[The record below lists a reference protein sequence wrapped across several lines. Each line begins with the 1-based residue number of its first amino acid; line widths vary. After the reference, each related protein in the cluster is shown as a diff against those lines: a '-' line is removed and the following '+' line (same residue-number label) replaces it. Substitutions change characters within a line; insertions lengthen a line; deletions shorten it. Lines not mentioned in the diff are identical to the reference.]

1 VLASTVEAIVEA
13 LEQSTEILV
22 IAHVGPDGDAAS
34 SLSATGLVLQR
45 LGKSFTLACDSAIP
59 ARFKF
64 LPLYER
70 LQRKP
75 DDALTYDLVIALD
88 CGDIDRLG
96 KAFTRLPEPKPPIV
110 NIDHHITNTRFGLVD
125 LVMPEANST
134 TEILFHLFE
143 AMGVELTTDLAVSL
157 LAGLVTD
164 TLNFSTAGVT
174 ADTLKT
180 ASVLVEAGADLF
192 TVTMKSLNLKQL
204 STLLIW
210 QKGLG
215 NMKLEDGLLWT
226 SISSEESNSTG
237 HKGTSSF
244 GLGNMMANV
253 YQAAMSAVLLEMADG
268 RVSVGFRCRPPY
280 SVSELAGSLGGGGHH
295 LAAGCTLD
303 GPLEAAESLVVTR
316 GKASIRLQ
324 EEARSNS

>member
-1 VLASTVEAIVEA
+1 MLASTVEAIVEA
-13 LEQSTEILV
+13 LERSTEIVV
-22 IAHVGPDGDAAS
+22 IAHIAPDGDAAS
-34 SLSATGLVLQR
+34 SLLATGLVLQR
-45 LGKSFTLACDSAIP
+45 LGKSFTLSCDSRLP
-59 ARFKF
+59 SRFSY

-70 LQRKP
+70 ARRPADKKS
-75 DDALTYDLVIALD
+75 AYDLVIAVD
-88 CGDIDRLG
+88 CGDLDRLG
-96 KAFTRLPEPKPPIV
+96 QSYAALPDPKPAIV
-110 NIDHHITNTRFGLVD
+110 NIDHHVSNTRFGVVNLV
-125 LVMPEANST
+125 VPEANST
-134 TEILFHLFE
+134 TEVLFRLFE
-143 AMGVELTTDLAVSL
+143 AMRIDITPDLAACL
-157 LAGLVTD
+157 LTGLVTD

-180 ASVLVEAGADLF
+180 ASALVEAGADLF
-192 TVTMKSLNLKQL
+192 TITSESLNLKKL

-210 QKGLG
+210 EKGLG

-226 SISSEESNSTG
+226 SISSRERESTG
-237 HKGTSSF
+237 HAGTSSF

-303 GPLEAAESLVVTR
+303 GPLKRAEALVVAR
-316 GKASIRLQ
+316 GKESIRLQ
-324 EEARSNS
+324 EEARAGS